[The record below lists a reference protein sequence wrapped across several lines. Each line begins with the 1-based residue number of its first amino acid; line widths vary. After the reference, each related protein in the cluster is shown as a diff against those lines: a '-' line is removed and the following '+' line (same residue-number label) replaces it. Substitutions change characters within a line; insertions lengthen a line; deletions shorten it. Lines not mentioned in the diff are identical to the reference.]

1 MVYPHI
7 HRSHRIGWL
16 RASVMGAND
25 GIVSTSSLLIGVA
38 AAGATHENILLAGVA
53 GLVSGAMSMA
63 AGEYVSVS
71 SQLDTEKADLAIE
84 QMSLDD
90 NFELEKEEL
99 AKKYK
104 DRGLES
110 QLAWKV
116 ADQLMAHDALSA
128 HARDDIGISDSV
140 TPQPV
145 QAAFS
150 SGGAFAIG
158 AALPLLTACLI
169 AGKQLIPFV
178 AGLSLVFL
186 MILGGVAA
194 RTGGSSKFK
203 GATRVCFWGAMAMAL
218 TAVAGKIFEK
228 GF

>member
-1 MVYPHI
+1 MVYTHI

-16 RASVMGAND
+16 RASVLGAND

-38 AAGATHENILLAGVA
+38 AAGATHEYILLAGVA
-53 GLVSGAMSMA
+53 GLVAGAMSMA

-84 QMSLDD
+84 KKSLDED
-90 NFELEKEEL
+90 FEFEKEEL
-99 AKKYK
+99 ANKYK
-104 DRGLES
+104 DRGLDP

-116 ADQLMAHDALSA
+116 ADQLMAYDALSA
-128 HARDDIGISDSV
+128 HARDDIGISDSA

-150 SGGAFAIG
+150 SAGAFAIG
-158 AALPLLTACLI
+158 AALPLLTAWLV
-169 AGKQLIPFV
+169 AGKQLIPSV

-186 MILGGVAA
+186 MVLGGVAA
-194 RTGGSSKFK
+194 RTGGSSIFK

-218 TAVAGKIFEK
+218 TAVVGGMLER